1 MSDSVEEPRA
11 PWEAWVAALLP
22 VVLLLPFINKAYH
35 IDDTVY
41 LLIAEQILAHPLDFY
56 GFEMN
61 WTGQSEWVYAFNQ
74 NPPGLSYYLAVV
86 ALIFGWSEPVM
97 HVAML
102 VPASLAAL
110 GIYRLAERLCGR
122 PLLATAIA
130 VLTPGFLVSSSN
142 VMCEPLMLACYVWAM
157 VCWVRGLDSGKKGQ
171 LFASVVL
178 IGAGVLVKFIAVT
191 VLPLL
196 VVYTIVR
203 ERKVSSN
210 LLWFFVPCLMLA
222 AYDLVAYIQYDKSF
236 IREIVLYSTYHT
248 SHASHGTRMQS
259 VIVPLSFMGGCYLSA
274 LLFLPFTKGHRIGL
288 SVLSVFCVLAVTM
301 FSMGGFDD
309 AYAMYNDD
317 GIRLGFAFQVV
328 LFATGG
334 IYIFILAFS
343 DLWRERNAESL
354 MLLLLVGGIFV
365 FSGFVNWVVNARS
378 LLPMVP
384 AVGILVARRID
395 ASGGLQFG
403 RVGVALPLGVA
414 GVLSLLVTLG
424 DYRFA
429 GTAREF
435 AEQVDVPASE
445 VSGTVWYDGHLG
457 FQYYMHRSGYT
468 PMDFSEVTGELGDPG
483 FFEAANVVLEPIEPS
498 DAILV
503 WDQRRLTNKIP
514 EERVKSFEAY
524 SINSATWISIFDDD
538 TGAGFYGLP
547 YASLPYCFG
556 PTGPQTYEMYVMK

>member
-1 MSDSVEEPRA
+1 MSDSVEDARA

-61 WTGQSEWVYAFNQ
+61 WTGRSEWVYAFNQ

-102 VPASLAAL
+102 LPASLAAL
-110 GIYRLAERLCGR
+110 GIYRLAECLCGR
-122 PLLATAIA
+122 PLLATGIA

-142 VMCEPLMLACYVWAM
+142 VMCEPMMLACYVWAM
-157 VCWVRGLDSGKKGQ
+157 VYWVRGLDSGKKGH
-171 LFASVVL
+171 LFASVFL
-178 IGAGVLVKFIAVT
+178 IGAGVMVKFIAVT

-196 VVYTIVR
+196 VAYTIVR
-203 ERKVSSN
+203 ERKTS
-210 LLWFFVPCLMLA
+210 LKLFWFFVPCLMLA
-222 AYDLVAYIQYDKSF
+222 AYDLVAYIQYEKSF
-236 IREIVLYSTYHT
+236 IREIILYSTYHT
-248 SHASHGTRMQS
+248 SHASHGTLMQS
-259 VIVPLSFMGGCYLSA
+259 VIVPLSFAGGCYLSA
-274 LLFLPFTKGHRIGL
+274 LLFLPFTKGRRLGL
-288 SVLSVFCVLAVTM
+288 FVLGVFFVLATAM
-301 FSMGGFDD
+301 FVMGGFDD

-328 LFATGG
+328 LYATGG
-334 IYIFILAFS
+334 IYLFILAFS

-354 MLLLLVGGIFV
+354 TLLLLVGGIFI

-384 AVGILVARRID
+384 AVGILVVRRID
-395 ASGGLQFG
+395 LSGGVRWG
-403 RVGVALPLGVA
+403 RVGLGVPLCVA

-435 AEQVDVPASE
+435 AEQVDAEVSG

-457 FQYYMHRSGYT
+457 FQYYMHEAGYA
-468 PMDFSEVTGELGDPG
+468 PMDFSEITGELGDPG
-483 FFEAANVVLEPIEPS
+483 YFEAVNVALEPIEAG
-498 DAILV
+498 DVILI

-514 EERVKSFEAY
+514 EERALESKVYQMSGAP
-524 SINSATWISIFDDD
+524 WISIFDDD

-556 PTGPQTYEMYVMK
+556 VTGPQTYEMYKMK